1 MLEAVVN
8 IAAAA
13 VLLPGF
19 TVVAFVFLVGS
30 LGGLYGHFGG
40 SCDDR

>member
-13 VLLPGF
+13 VAVPRIA
-19 TVVAFVFLVGS
+19 VVAFVFLDESWAVFTGI
-30 LGGLYGHFGG
+30 LE
-40 SCDDR
+40 